1 MFNLDDITDEHN
13 KKHNKKCPYTPNHPY
28 KMLITICSGSGKT
41 KGLFDLIKKTNSN
54 NLIDRVYLYAKRLNE
69 PKYQFLLKN
78 VNM

>member
-41 KGLFDLIKKTNSN
+41 KALFDLIKKQIVTIL
-54 NLIDRVYLYAKRLNE
+54 LIGFICMLNA
-69 PKYQFLLKN
+69 
-78 VNM
+78 